1 MENLNY
7 EERVNKVATQMAKE
21 YFKDD
26 WEVTPINK
34 KRMYTESEVIVL
46 LNWMQDIHCRYTQ
59 KWMFGDVSS
68 VEVLEQYNNQK
79 Q

>member
-1 MENLNY
+1 MDKLQRDYTIDSTGPLPNY
-7 EERVNKVATQMAKE
+7 
-21 YFKDD
+21 
-26 WEVTPINK
+26 WEVTPVQK
-34 KRMYTESEVIVL
+34 ERVYTESEVIAL